1 MPYLGNPLAFAYSAV
16 SYQDLTGVT
25 GSPAKRGFTLSN
37 AVLNANEIEVFVN
50 NVRQEPL
57 VAYTAGGTTLTMTGD
72 VETTDDFYV
81 VFQGMAKQTVSPAAS
96 TNMSITDLTVSG
108 DLTLGKAVQGKTF
121 VDTTNSGNITL
132 DFDTYQNFV
141 LTMTGAVVLVNPTT
155 EAVGQ
160 TGFIIL
166 IQDGSGSRGLSTGN
180 QFFAPGGAITIS
192 TAASAI
198 DVVPYMVQDTD
209 KILLGTP
216 QLAFAALA

>member
-1 MPYLGNPLAFAYSAV
+1 M
-16 SYQDLTGVT
+16 
-25 GSPAKRGFTLSN
+25 
-37 AVLNANEIEVFVN
+37 LNANEIEIFVN
-50 NVRQEPL
+50 NVRQEPS
-57 VAYTAGGTTLTMTGD
+57 VAYTAGGTTLTMLGD

-121 VDTTNSGNITL
+121 EDTTNSGNITL

-141 LTMTGAVVLVNPTT
+141 LTLTGAVVLINPGT
-155 EAVGQ
+155 EVIGQ
-160 TGFIIL
+160 TGFIVF
-166 IQDGSGSRGLSTGN
+166 IQDGSGNRGLTTGN
-180 QFFAPGGAITIS
+180 QFFAPGGAITLS
-192 TAASAI
+192 TAANSI

>member
-50 NVRQEPL
+50 NVRQEPS

-96 TNMSITDLTVSG
+96 TNMSITDLTVNG
-108 DLTLGKAVQGKTF
+108 ELTLAKAVQGTTF

-192 TAASAI
+192 TTASAI

>member
-50 NVRQEPL
+50 NVRQEPS

-96 TNMSITDLTVSG
+96 TNMSITDLTVNG
-108 DLTLGKAVQGKTF
+108 ELTLAKAVQGTTF

-192 TAASAI
+192 TTASAV

>member
-50 NVRQEPL
+50 NVRQEPS

-108 DLTLGKAVQGKTF
+108 ELTLAKAVQGTTF

-192 TAASAI
+192 TTASAI

>member
-25 GSPAKRGFTLSN
+25 GSPAKRGFTLNN

-50 NVRQEPL
+50 NVRQEPS

-166 IQDGSGSRGLSTGN
+166 IQDGSGNRGLSTGN

-192 TAASAI
+192 TTASAV

>member
-50 NVRQEPL
+50 NVRQEPS

-96 TNMSITDLTVSG
+96 TNMSITDLTVNG
-108 DLTLGKAVQGKTF
+108 ELTLAKAVQGTTF

-198 DVVPYMVQDTD
+198 DVVPYMVQDTG

>member
-108 DLTLGKAVQGKTF
+108 DLTLAKAVQGTTF

>member
-50 NVRQEPL
+50 NVRQEPS

-96 TNMSITDLTVSG
+96 TNMSITDLTVNG
-108 DLTLGKAVQGKTF
+108 ELTLAKAVQGTTF

-192 TAASAI
+192 TAANAI

>member
-1 MPYLGNPLAFAYSAV
+1 MPYLGNPVAFAYSAV

-50 NVRQEPL
+50 NVRQEPS

-141 LTMTGAVVLVNPTT
+141 LTLTGAVVLVNPTT

>member
-50 NVRQEPL
+50 NVRQEPS

-108 DLTLGKAVQGKTF
+108 DLTLAKAVQGTTF

-192 TAASAI
+192 TTASAI

>member
-50 NVRQEPL
+50 NVRQEPS

-141 LTMTGAVVLVNPTT
+141 LTLTGAVVLVNPTT

>member
-50 NVRQEPL
+50 NVRQEPS
-57 VAYTAGGTTLTMTGD
+57 VAYNAGGTTLTMLGD

-108 DLTLGKAVQGKTF
+108 ELTLAKAVQGTTF

-141 LTMTGAVVLVNPTT
+141 LTMTGAVVLVNPST
-155 EAVGQ
+155 EALGQ
-160 TGFIIL
+160 TGFIVF
-166 IQDGSGSRGLSTGN
+166 IQDGSGNRGLTTGN
-180 QFFAPGGAITIS
+180 QFFAPGGAITLS
-192 TAASAI
+192 TAANAI

>member
-25 GSPAKRGFTLSN
+25 GDPVKRGFTLNNS
-37 AVLNANEIEVFVN
+37 VLNSNELEVFVN
-50 NVRQEPL
+50 NVRQEPS
-57 VAYTAGGTTLTMTGD
+57 VAYTAAGTTLTMLGD

-81 VFQGMAKQTVSPAAS
+81 VYQGMAKQTVSPATSA
-96 TNMSITDLTVSG
+96 NLSITDLTLSG
-108 DLTLGKAVQGKTF
+108 DLTLAKAVQGTTLE
-121 VDTTNSGNITL
+121 DTSNSGNITL

-141 LTMTGAVVLVNPTT
+141 LTLTGAITLVNPTT
-155 EAVGQ
+155 EALGQ
-160 TGFIIL
+160 TGFIVF
-166 IQDGSGSRGLSTGN
+166 IQDSSGGRGLSTGN
-180 QFFAPGGAITIS
+180 QFFAPGGSIALS
-192 TAASAI
+192 SAANAI

>member
-50 NVRQEPL
+50 NVRQEPS

-141 LTMTGAVVLVNPTT
+141 LTLTGAVVLVNPTT

-198 DVVPYMVQDTD
+198 DVVPYMVQDTG

>member
-25 GSPAKRGFTLSN
+25 GDPVKRGFSLNNS
-37 AVLNANEIEVFVN
+37 VLNSNELEVFVN
-50 NVRQEPL
+50 NVRQEPS
-57 VAYTAGGTTLTMTGD
+57 VAYTAAGTTLTMLGD

-81 VFQGMAKQTVSPAAS
+81 VYQGMAKQTVSPAAS
-96 TNMSITDLTVSG
+96 TNLSITDLTLSG
-108 DLTLGKAVQGKTF
+108 ELSLAKAVQGTTLT
-121 VDTTNSGNITL
+121 DTTNTGNITL

-141 LTMTGAVVLVNPTT
+141 LTLTGAITLVNPTT
-155 EAVGQ
+155 EALGQ
-160 TGFIIL
+160 TGFIVF
-166 IQDGSGSRGLSTGN
+166 IQDSSGGRGLSTGN
-180 QFFAPGGAITIS
+180 QFFAPGGSIALS
-192 TAASAI
+192 SAANAI

>member
-16 SYQDLTGVT
+16 SYQDLTNVT
-25 GSPAKRGFTLSN
+25 GDPVKRGFTLNN

-50 NVRQEPL
+50 NVRQEPS
-57 VAYTAGGTTLTMTGD
+57 VAYTAGGTTLTMLGD

-108 DLTLGKAVQGKTF
+108 DLTLAKAVQGTTF

>member
-50 NVRQEPL
+50 NVRQEPS
-57 VAYTAGGTTLTMTGD
+57 VAYTAGGTTLTMLGD

-141 LTMTGAVVLVNPTT
+141 LTLTGAVVLVNPTT

-192 TAASAI
+192 TTASAV

>member
-50 NVRQEPL
+50 NVRQEPS

-96 TNMSITDLTVSG
+96 TNMSITDLTVNG
-108 DLTLGKAVQGKTF
+108 ELTLAKAVQGTTF

-166 IQDGSGSRGLSTGN
+166 IQDGSGGRGLSTGN

-198 DVVPYMVQDTD
+198 DVVPYMVQDTG